1 MTQHTQARA
10 GTPAPRGPWRDS
22 LGNASIRAGQV
33 LILLVLAVVAI
44 YALIQVRL
52 VVIPMLL
59 ALILAAAI
67 GPFVN
72 WLRRKGWGA
81 SLATAVSFLLLLL
94 LFGGLITGI
103 VFAVMGQAGEL
114 VSSATEGFDQLYAFA
129 QNGPIPIDD
138 AQIQQARDWV
148 VDFATSSTVGAG
160 AISGLSA
167 AGNFFAGALL
177 MVVILFFFLK
187 DGEKIWAFMLRAF
200 KGRRLVKARRVGYS
214 SMLVLGGYVRGTAI
228 VALVDSVF
236 IGLALL
242 LLGVPLALPL
252 AAIVF
257 IGAFIP
263 LVGATLA
270 GVLAAL
276 IALVAN
282 GPFVALMV
290 IIAVI
295 VVNQLEGNFLQPVV
309 MGRTLQVHALVILV
323 ALTAGT
329 ILAGIIGAILSVPVA
344 AVGWAAIKAWNQEK
358 DENITD
364 EEVEEAEKLTALD
377 ETGHGLSSTP
387 KEEHA
392 RKKEEAGIAVHEADE
407 RPATHERRVE
417 GQGGDDEPESG
428 MAGDPHAPASGS
440 SATAGSAG
448 TPAATA
454 ARTSAGA
461 PSATP
466 AGAPDGRPSGA
477 PDASTPTG
485 ETAGEGVDGR
495 RGRRGRRGG
504 SSTPTG

>member
-1 MTQHTQARA
+1 MTHSPAVRA
-10 GTPAPRGPWRDS
+10 GAPAPKGPWRDS
-22 LGNASIRAGQV
+22 LGNASIRSAQV
-33 LILLVLAVVAI
+33 LIVLVLAVVAV

-67 GPFVN
+67 GPFVL
-72 WLRRKGWGA
+72 WLRRKGWSP
-81 SLATAVSFLLLLL
+81 SLATGVSFLLLLV

-103 VFAVMGQAGEL
+103 VFAVIGQADEL
-114 VSSATEGFDQLYAFA
+114 AASATEGFDQLYAFA

-138 AQIQQARDWV
+138 AQIQQARDAA
-148 VDFATSSTVGAG
+148 VDFATSSTAGAG

-167 AGNFFAGALL
+167 AGNFIAGALL

-200 KGRRLVKARRVGYS
+200 KGKRLVKARRVGYS
-214 SMLVLGGYVRGTAI
+214 SMAVLGGYVRGTAI

-236 IGLALL
+236 IGIALVV
-242 LLGVPLALPL
+242 LGVPLALPL

-257 IGAFIP
+257 VGAFIP

-290 IIAVI
+290 IIVVI

-309 MGRTLQVHALVILV
+309 MGRTLQVHALVILL

-358 DENITD
+358 DEEIT
-364 EEVEEAEKLTALD
+364 EAEIDKAEVLTALD

-387 KEEHA
+387 KEEQA
-392 RKKEEAGIAVHEADE
+392 AKVEQALSASDEAEDRPGTQNRRIDGHDDDDRAAD
-407 RPATHERRVE
+407 TFD
-417 GQGGDDEPESG
+417 G
-428 MAGDPHAPASGS
+428 
-440 SATAGSAG
+440 
-448 TPAATA
+448 
-454 ARTSAGA
+454 ARTLDDSRTRG
-461 PSATP
+461 TT
-466 AGAPDGRPSGA
+466 GRS
-477 PDASTPTG
+477 
-485 ETAGEGVDGR
+485 
-495 RGRRGRRGG
+495 GG
-504 SSTPTG
+504 SSPT

>member
-1 MTQHTQARA
+1 MTPTHMRA
-10 GTPAPRGPWRDS
+10 ETSDSRGPWRDS
-22 LGNASIRAGQV
+22 LGNASIRAAQV
-33 LILLVLAVVAI
+33 LVLLVLAVVAV

-67 GPFVN
+67 GPFVSL
-72 WLRRKGWGA
+72 LRRRGWGA
-81 SLATAVSFLLLLL
+81 SAATAVSFLLLLL

-114 VSSATEGFDQLYAFA
+114 VSSATEGFDKLYEFA

-138 AQIQQARDWV
+138 GQIQQARDWA

-167 AGNFFAGALL
+167 AGNFTAGALL

-214 SMLVLGGYVRGTAI
+214 SMAVLGGYVRGTAI

-242 LLGVPLALPL
+242 FLGVPLALPL

-290 IIAVI
+290 IIVVI

-309 MGRTLQVHALVILV
+309 MGRTLQVHALVILL

-358 DENITD
+358 DDEIT
-364 EEVEEAEKLTALD
+364 EAEVDKAERLTALD

-387 KEEHA
+387 KEEQDDA
-392 RKKEEAGIAVHEADE
+392 LAAAAVASEESTD
-407 RPATHERRVE
+407 RPGTQERRVE
-417 GQGGDDEPESG
+417 QSE
-428 MAGDPHAPASGS
+428 AGR
-440 SATAGSAG
+440 SAG
-448 TPAATA
+448 GTT
-454 ARTSAGA
+454 R
-461 PSATP
+461 
-466 AGAPDGRPSGA
+466 
-477 PDASTPTG
+477 
-485 ETAGEGVDGR
+485 ETAGDTDG
-495 RGRRGRRGG
+495 GRGG
-504 SSTPTG
+504 SSAAGR